1 MLKLFA
7 LKKNGYP
14 SINVSQVGKDGLA
27 VRYSSN
33 GKQLCEGDDNRDIK
47 YPDNSLFWGTIM

>member
-1 MLKLFA
+1 VLKLFA
-7 LKKNGYP
+7 LKNRGYP

-33 GKQLCEGDDNRDIK
+33 GQHLWEGDNNRDIK
-47 YPDNSLFWGTIM
+47 HFGMVSK